1 MQQERNLSPV
11 HSSKR
16 GGLSWLGGLLLIVSL
31 VVGCQRPLP
40 PLDSEVE
47 VRLGAP
53 ELHLFLRASKAIY
66 ATGEPLDFTL
76 ELVNRSSRPVTLQ
89 FRSAQRYD
97 VLIENAQGQEVWR
110 WATGQMFAQ
119 VLGQETLSPQG
130 GKLTY
135 HVVASAALPRGA
147 YTVTGVI
154 PAIDAQMSARLEL
167 TIE

>member
-1 MQQERNLSPV
+1 
-11 HSSKR
+11 
-16 GGLSWLGGLLLIVSL
+16 LGGLLLIVSL

-40 PLDSEVE
+40 HLDSEVE

-53 ELHLFLRASKAIY
+53 ELFLFLRASKAVY

-89 FRSAQRYD
+89 FRDAQRYD

-119 VLGQETLSPQG
+119 MLGQETLPPEG
-130 GKLTY
+130 GTLTY
-135 HVVASAALPRGA
+135 HVVTSALLPRGS
-147 YTVTGVI
+147 YTVTGLV
-154 PAIDAQMSARLEL
+154 PAVDAQMSARLEL